1 MKKKLFSIILL
12 LVLVASV
19 PLTYNISIN
28 KVNAAGSYTE
38 TPTQSGGKIIEWS
51 SNTYVEYWWEANK
64 PDTLMYKSEFTNGI
78 VEIDIMKFFN
88 STYKIKAQSI
98 VQIPD
103 YIKDINELDIE
114 FVSKSVAIPSE
125 DSYAVEILPNH
136 QLRILVNST
145 PLLAKNAGEIFSTG
159 PNSAK
164 YLVDLKLRI
173 TIPGPPPPIS
183 ACKIEG
189 DYLASGSGSS
199 LVKTIKIPVY
209 DDEGDFLYYDYKYY
223 YDYLTTK
230 ITDLSKK
237 TVKAGFG
244 YEFKVSTDYSN
255 EYYGMSDGW
264 YGAQRVVAYFPSA
277 DSFLPTEVELEPLY
291 PTSNWHNEWILP
303 RVYVEKF
310 SGNMFYS
317 KYDVN
322 RDVED
327 ELLDGGNKWYT
338 PFKQKDGAY
347 NFYIR
352 AYDAGKNSISAA
364 DSEWVGVC
372 GSPFDDYVVRLVRPD
387 NPFPAGV
394 GSNWQG
400 SESIITDLVDWYY
413 EKHPQ
418 GEMPEKSD
426 EWVTEWVNGWAN

>member
-1 MKKKLFSIILL
+1 M
-12 LVLVASV
+12 
-19 PLTYNISIN
+19 
-28 KVNAAGSYTE
+28 
-38 TPTQSGGKIIEWS
+38 
-51 SNTYVEYWWEANK
+51 
-64 PDTLMYKSEFTNGI
+64 
-78 VEIDIMKFFN
+78 
-88 STYKIKAQSI
+88 
-98 VQIPD
+98 
-103 YIKDINELDIE
+103 
-114 FVSKSVAIPSE
+114 
-125 DSYAVEILPNH
+125 
-136 QLRILVNST
+136 
-145 PLLAKNAGEIFSTG
+145 
-159 PNSAK
+159 
-164 YLVDLKLRI
+164 DLKLRI

-244 YEFKVSTDYSN
+244 YEFKVATDYSN

-277 DSFLPTEVELEPLY
+277 DSFLPMEVELEPLY
-291 PTSNWHNEWILP
+291 PTTNWHNEWILP
-303 RVYVEKF
+303 RYSLKSSVEICF
-310 SGNMFYS
+310 TISTMSTATSRMSYLTVVTNGIPHLS
-317 KYDVN
+317 KKTVHTTSIL
-322 RDVED
+322 E
-327 ELLDGGNKWYT
+327 
-338 PFKQKDGAY
+338 
-347 NFYIR
+347 

-394 GSNWQG
+394 GQIG
-400 SESIITDLVDWYY
+400 KV
-413 EKHPQ
+413 
-418 GEMPEKSD
+418 
-426 EWVTEWVNGWAN
+426 VNQ

>member
-1 MKKKLFSIILL
+1 
-12 LVLVASV
+12 
-19 PLTYNISIN
+19 
-28 KVNAAGSYTE
+28 
-38 TPTQSGGKIIEWS
+38 
-51 SNTYVEYWWEANK
+51 
-64 PDTLMYKSEFTNGI
+64 
-78 VEIDIMKFFN
+78 
-88 STYKIKAQSI
+88 
-98 VQIPD
+98 
-103 YIKDINELDIE
+103 
-114 FVSKSVAIPSE
+114 
-125 DSYAVEILPNH
+125 
-136 QLRILVNST
+136 
-145 PLLAKNAGEIFSTG
+145 
-159 PNSAK
+159 
-164 YLVDLKLRI
+164 
-173 TIPGPPPPIS
+173 
-183 ACKIEG
+183 
-189 DYLASGSGSS
+189 
-199 LVKTIKIPVY
+199 
-209 DDEGDFLYYDYKYY
+209 
-223 YDYLTTK
+223 
-230 ITDLSKK
+230 
-237 TVKAGFG
+237 
-244 YEFKVSTDYSN
+244 
-255 EYYGMSDGW
+255 
-264 YGAQRVVAYFPSA
+264 
-277 DSFLPTEVELEPLY
+277 
-291 PTSNWHNEWILP
+291 
-303 RVYVEKF
+303 
-310 SGNMFYS
+310 MFYS